1 MSILKILETYG
12 ASTFEFI
19 SNSLSYDCDYIELQ
33 IKLNTLIKNKKI
45 KEAYVSENGRTVYE
59 LIR

>member
-1 MSILKILETYG
+1 MTILKILETYG

-19 SNSLSYDCDYIELQ
+19 SNSLSYDCDYMELQ

-45 KEAYVSENGRTVYE
+45 KAYVDENDRTVYE
-59 LIR
+59 LIK

>member
-19 SNSLSYDCDYIELQ
+19 SNSLNYDCDYIELQ
-33 IKLNTLIKNKKI
+33 IKLNALIKNKKI
-45 KEAYVSENGRTVYE
+45 KAYVSESGRTVYE

>member
-45 KEAYVSENGRTVYE
+45 KAYVSENGRTVYE